1 MCGITGFIATERFHK
16 AEMANICGRMMTQIQ
31 HRGPD
36 SEGLWLD
43 SEKGIALGHRR
54 LSIQDL
60 SNSGH
65 QPMMSSCGRFIAVF
79 NGEIYNHLDI
89 RRQFKSQDQIWRG
102 HSDTETIVESIS
114 LWGIQRTL
122 ELCAGMFALAVW
134 DRHLQTLTLARDR
147 FGEKPLY
154 YSQFENTFLFAS
166 ELNALRAYPGFR
178 SDICSQAL
186 SNYFSKGFVPDPLS
200 IHKGVYKLPPGTWL
214 SYKPSTSSTLGPQA
228 YWRID
233 QAAPTEP
240 ATATPGNDAA
250 AIEQLLRNAV
260 EQQLIGDVP
269 LGAFLS
275 GGIDSTL
282 ITAIMQDLSPN
293 PIKTFT
299 IGFKQS
305 QYDEAGQAKR
315 IARHLGTDH
324 TEHYLEEA
332 DLLSVIPT
340 IAHIYDEPFA
350 DASQVPTALMCR
362 LAKQHVTVA
371 LTGDGADEL
380 FGGYR
385 RYTDGPMIWNMVSP
399 LHPALRSSISRAI
412 CALPPGLINALPAHI
427 ADLAEKAQK
436 IGRMLTASSYE
447 ELYEQITSHQ
457 HNREELVLN
466 AADRLTPPLILK
478 ENFPYSL
485 AQHLMSL
492 DISRYLPG
500 DILVKVDRAAMSV
513 GLETRAPF
521 LDHRIAQAAW
531 QLPLSDKIQG
541 RKGKMV
547 LRRIL
552 SNYIPPKLIS
562 SSKKGFTPP
571 VGEWLRGPLRSWS
584 EDLLNQG
591 SLRAHGLLD
600 DKLIRRKWEEHLSGR
615 HNWTYQLWD
624 VLMFQSWWLQQK
636 NITAAARTNALT

>member
-16 AEMANICGRMMTQIQ
+16 AEMADICGRMMIQIQ

-43 SEKGIALGHRR
+43 PEQGIALGHRR

-60 SNSGH
+60 SHSGH
-65 QPMMSSCGRFIAVF
+65 QPMQSRCGRFVVVF

-89 RRQFKSQDQIWRG
+89 RQRFKSLGHIWRG

-114 LWGIQRTL
+114 LWGIPRTL
-122 ELCAGMFALAVW
+122 ELCVGMFALAVW

-154 YSQFENTFLFAS
+154 YSQFDNTFLFAS
-166 ELNALRAYPGFR
+166 ELKALRVYPGFR

-186 SNYFSKGFVPDPLS
+186 SNYFSKGFIPAPLS

-214 SYKPSTSSTLGPQA
+214 SFKASTGSTQGPHA

-233 QAAPTEP
+233 QTAPTEDTTTLP
-240 ATATPGNDAA
+240 ENSVA

-260 EQQLIGDVP
+260 KQQLIGDVP

-324 TEHYLEEA
+324 TELYLEEA
-332 DLLSVIPT
+332 DLLSIIPT

-385 RYTDGPMIWNMVSP
+385 RYTDGPIIWNMVSP
-399 LHPALRSSISRAI
+399 LHPALRRSISKAI
-412 CALPPGLINALPAHI
+412 CALPPGLINSLPSRI
-427 ADLAEKAQK
+427 ADLAEKTQK
-436 IGRMLTASSYE
+436 IGRLLTTSSYD
-447 ELYEQITSHQ
+447 ELYEQITTHQ
-457 HNREELVLN
+457 HNREELVLD
-466 AADRLTPPLILK
+466 AAGRLASPSISN
-478 ENFPYSL
+478 ESISHSL

-492 DISRYLPG
+492 DICQYLPG

-513 GLETRAPF
+513 GLETRSPF

-531 QLPLSDKIQG
+531 RLPLSDKIQG
-541 RKGKMV
+541 RQGKMV

-552 SNYIPPKLIS
+552 DNYIPPKLIS
-562 SSKKGFTPP
+562 KSKKGFTPP
-571 VGEWLRGPLRSWS
+571 VGEWLRGPLRGWS

-591 SLRAHGLLD
+591 SLHAHGLLD
-600 DKLIRRKWEEHLSGR
+600 TQIIRRRWEEHLSGKR
-615 HNWTYQLWD
+615 NWTYQLWD
-624 VLMFQSWWLQQK
+624 VLIFQSWWLQQQK
-636 NITAAARTNALT
+636 TTANARVNFCP